1 MTGVD
6 LTLALT
12 AHNETWVAGPT
23 MESAAQAI
31 ARVEADGF
39 TVQAVVAFDAAG
51 ELTRQFFDQ
60 AEFARW
66 ERWEIDERDPGL
78 TRNRVA
84 ERAEGR
90 FLAFLDA
97 DDLVS
102 ENWLFE
108 GVRRLV
114 RAHDA
119 GERVIA
125 HPELNVIFDG
135 GYQLNQNVDQDSPL
149 FTPHFLYVRNCYDS
163 LCMAPREAY
172 REIPYAARDI
182 PNGLSREDWQFAM
195 ETMARGWRHV
205 VVRDTII
212 FKRRRD
218 FSLMV
223 ESAGR
228 GALPRSLPEM
238 YVDRVRDLPRSP

>member
-1 MTGVD
+1 MTAPD

-23 MESAAQAI
+23 LESAEQAI
-31 ARVEADGF
+31 ARLEADGV
-39 TVQAVVAFDAAG
+39 TVQAVVALDAASD
-51 ELTRQFFDQ
+51 LTRHFFSQRDV
-60 AEFARW
+60 
-66 ERWEIDERDPGL
+66 ERWELWETDERDPGQ

-84 ERAEGR
+84 ERAAGR

-102 ENWLFE
+102 ENWLSE
-108 GVRRLV
+108 GVARLV
-114 RAHDA
+114 EAEQQGR
-119 GERVIA
+119 RIIA
-125 HPELNVIFDG
+125 HPELNLIFDG
-135 GYQLNQNVDQDSPL
+135 GYQLNQNIDQDSPL

-172 REIPYAARDI
+172 LEVPYSVRDI
-182 PNGLSREDWQFAM
+182 ANGLSREDWQFAI

-218 FSLMV
+218 FSLMI

-238 YVDRVRDLPRSP
+238 YVDRVRDLPR